1 ASPAETAPAARLD
14 DPRGALVVI
23 GASTGGPA
31 ALAELFG
38 ALPGL
43 RCPIIVAQHMPA
55 GFTGLF
61 AERLGRAASFPV
73 VEAHD
78 GQRLVAGRA
87 YVAPGGA
94 HLEIAA
100 DGGPPKFRVT
110 ARAPRDLFTPSVDR
124 LFRSAAAVA
133 GGGALG
139 IVLTGMGS
147 DGREGVVAIREAGGR
162 TIAESEESAVV
173 FGMPREA
180 ALSGA
185 VDEVRPLAEIPAAI
199 LRLLG

>member
-1 ASPAETAPAARLD
+1 
-14 DPRGALVVI
+14 VVI

-31 ALAELFG
+31 ALSSLFP
-38 ALPGL
+38 ALPPL
-43 RCPIIVAQHMPA
+43 ECPVVVAQHMPA

-61 AERLGRAASFPV
+61 AERLSRVAAFPV

-78 GQRLVAGRA
+78 RQPLQPGRA

-94 HLEIAA
+94 HLEIEA
-100 DGGPPKFRVT
+100 DGALRARV
-110 ARAPRDLFTPSVDR
+110 APRDARDLYSPSVDR
-124 LFRSAAAVA
+124 LFRSAAAAAGPRTVA
-133 GGGALG
+133 

-147 DGREGVVAIREAGGR
+147 DGREGVLAIRRAGGK

-180 ALSGA
+180 VLTGA
-185 VDEVRPLAEIPAAI
+185 VDEVRALADMPEAI
-199 LRLLG
+199 VRLLSN